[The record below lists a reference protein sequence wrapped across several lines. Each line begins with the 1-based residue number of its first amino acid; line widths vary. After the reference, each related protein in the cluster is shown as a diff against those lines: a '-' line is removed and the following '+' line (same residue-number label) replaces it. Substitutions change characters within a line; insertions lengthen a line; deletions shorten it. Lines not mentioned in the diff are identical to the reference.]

1 MEWYSSLSPE
11 VLKLMLERF
20 DLFSLYIFST
30 GEEEAG
36 SEFMTNEEETAG
48 NQLRIH
54 LGDIPV
60 YSEVKPNID
69 NRFKQEWIST
79 KEQQTAPLLEL
90 VLASLKGNEQKQEE
104 P

>member
-1 MEWYSSLSPE
+1 M
-11 VLKLMLERF
+11 VERF
-20 DLFSLYIFST
+20 DLFCLYIFSAG
-30 GEEEAG
+30 GEETG

-54 LGDIPV
+54 LRDIPD

-69 NRFKQEWIST
+69 NRFKKEWIST

-90 VLASLKGNEQKQEE
+90 VLASIKGNKQKQEK

>member
-1 MEWYSSLSPE
+1 M
-11 VLKLMLERF
+11 
-20 DLFSLYIFST
+20 YIFSA
-30 GEEEAG
+30 GGEEAG
-36 SEFMTNEEETAG
+36 PEFMTNEEETAG

-54 LGDIPV
+54 LGDIPD
-60 YSEVKPNID
+60 YSEAKPDLD

>member
-1 MEWYSSLSPE
+1 M
-11 VLKLMLERF
+11 VKRF
-20 DLFSLYIFST
+20 DLFCLYIFSA
-30 GEEEAG
+30 GGEEAG
-36 SEFMTNEEETAG
+36 SEFMTNEEETFG

-54 LGDIPV
+54 LGNIPD